1 MGESLNNAD
10 KNSVR
15 LFKQIKTFFGQ
26 HKYIP
31 ALAVIYI
38 LFHAFFENLFRVAVV
53 KPFLSYCTSSV
64 LNDVIF
70 IAIFLGIVIFCIYR
84 ISKRYYVSDKR
95 IFISIILFFFLG
107 YYRLISDVWG
117 FESFTFCDG
126 LKYIDVIFTFL
137 IGDLLVKIS
146 FYLFKEKEADDKENK
161 GFCLDSPLSES
172 GKDQLNRE
180 NLVKQ
185 VCERLENTANKDASF
200 AIGVTSEWGNG
211 KTSFLNLIKRNL
223 DKNQRVIIDYN
234 PWLNSDGKSATLSFF
249 DEMSSALK
257 AYDSSLSNDILKY
270 AKMLIDSSGGK
281 YSNLLNACLSL
292 DATPTLRERFEQIND
307 AIKRTK
313 LQIIVFIDD
322 LDRLYD
328 SEILEVLSLIR
339 NSANFSNTIF
349 IVAYDRNYLIAA
361 LKKVNNYHPH
371 AYLEKIFQLELPLP
385 QFERDIIAKILKDKL
400 LPYLSDEDKNELE
413 SIVSDSIQ
421 NYNHQKSVGL
431 VNTEVF
437 RDFILDGI
445 KTIRD
450 INRFVNSFL
459 VSYNSLKG
467 EIVLSDLLNVE
478 LLKIKYP
485 GIYALL
491 ANNKGKYLNPFRG
504 SLVLV
509 KNEANS
515 SKTEFELYLKDYFS
529 EAGLVQTKIQDAMLY
544 VFSIFREHIDKP
556 IKPESICH
564 PIGIDRYFHYQLLNS
579 DMSVTEFAK
588 YRMKSDK
595 EFQAQIEIWFDEGK
609 NGLHDLLYKIDLY
622 NGVEDYVK
630 IIRAIFFYGS
640 LLIDRKKSFSK
651 DDGGILLN
659 MLSEPTYSKYYKPN
673 DFVQFLTTLFNEQK
687 FPYLFASFFINYTLN
702 YISKNKMSDD
712 FTFVLQEDVLL
723 EQNIQYLKRYCDEC
737 TKVDKKL
744 FWLYNN
750 CYYERWKSMG
760 ANAKL
765 QLLRPIEEADKLFVA
780 CAEKDPA
787 NFMKII
793 FVMDNN
799 DPTSKKKYN
808 ISSSV
813 KRGFGGWDEFEAYLG
828 SLDESKVKDIQLFTD
843 FFVKL
848 KNNEYSYIEFDFGKS
863 VPYELIGVE

>member
-10 KNSVR
+10 KNNVG

-31 ALAVIYI
+31 ALAVVYI

-172 GKDQLNRE
+172 GIDQLNRE

-385 QFERDIIAKILKDKL
+385 QFERDIIVKILKDKL
-400 LPYLSDEDKNELE
+400 LPYLLDEDKDELE
-413 SIVSDSIQ
+413 DIALISIDK
-421 NYNHQKSVGL
+421 YNSEYYINKA
-431 VNTEVF
+431 NRTIP
-437 RDFILDGI
+437 DFILDGI

-450 INRFVNSFL
+450 VNRLVNSFL
-459 VSYNSLKG
+459 VAYDLLKK
-467 EIVLSDLLNVE
+467 EIVLADLLKLE
-478 LLKIKYP
+478 LLKIRYL
-485 GIYALL
+485 GVYELL
-491 ANNKGKYLNPFRG
+491 ANNMKLLLTIRDLSTGEITLGLRDG
-504 SLVLV
+504 ST
-509 KNEANS
+509 
-515 SKTEFELYLKDYFS
+515 SKTILLFEYLQDHGDDVSVSEHQIEDVMKYVEYIFS
-529 EAGLVQTKIQDAMLY
+529 KRSFVVPK
-544 VFSIFREHIDKP
+544 SIVSPTGVR
-556 IKPESICH
+556 
-564 PIGIDRYFHYQLLNS
+564 RYFHYALLNGNLSQIEFDNLRDDKS
-579 DMSVTEFAK
+579 DSNYWSYIKNNISNTFELKGFLDVPFYKNDNDYKRILCSLLYVASYTNKKDRSTFLNPIVRMVMDKRFKIFVDHLDEEVEDDIYNDINKGYMNALMSRLFTESELCKSESGIPFFTLCAKKWFHIFAK
-588 YRMKSDK
+588 NIILVLKTNKDVSTTDSSVYC
-595 EFQAQIEIWFDEGK
+595 
-609 NGLHDLLYKIDLY
+609 YKI
-622 NGVEDYVK
+622 
-630 IIRAIFFYGS
+630 IPAILEIFQ
-640 LLIDRKKSFSK
+640 DWA
-651 DDGGILLN
+651 
-659 MLSEPTYSKYYKPN
+659 
-673 DFVQFLTTLFNEQK
+673 K
-687 FPYLFASFFINYTLN
+687 FESFIN
-702 YISKNKMSDD
+702 
-712 FTFVLQEDVLL
+712 E
-723 EQNIQYLKRYCDEC
+723 
-737 TKVDKKL
+737 
-744 FWLYNN
+744 
-750 CYYERWKSMG
+750 
-760 ANAKL
+760 
-765 QLLRPIEEADKLFVA
+765 
-780 CAEKDPA
+780 
-787 NFMKII
+787 
-793 FVMDNN
+793 
-799 DPTSKKKYN
+799 
-808 ISSSV
+808 
-813 KRGFGGWDEFEAYLG
+813 
-828 SLDESKVKDIQLFTD
+828 LDESRSKGLKEFKDFYQ
-843 FFVKL
+843 KL
-848 KNNEYSYIEFDFGKS
+848 KEADFKEIEYDFKEID
-863 VPYELIGVE
+863 PEY

>member
-10 KNSVR
+10 KNSVG

-172 GKDQLNRE
+172 GIDQLNRE

-385 QFERDIIAKILKDKL
+385 QFERDIIVKILKDKL
-400 LPYLSDEDKNELE
+400 LPYLLDEDKDELE
-413 SIVSDSIQ
+413 DIALISIDK
-421 NYNHQKSVGL
+421 YNSEYYINKA
-431 VNTEVF
+431 NRTIP
-437 RDFILDGI
+437 DFILDGI

-450 INRFVNSFL
+450 VNRLVNSFL
-459 VSYNSLKG
+459 VAYDLLKK
-467 EIVLSDLLNVE
+467 EIVLADLLKLE
-478 LLKIKYP
+478 LLKIRYL
-485 GIYALL
+485 GVYELL
-491 ANNKGKYLNPFRG
+491 ANNMKLLLTIRDLSTGEITLGLRDG
-504 SLVLV
+504 ST
-509 KNEANS
+509 
-515 SKTEFELYLKDYFS
+515 SKTILLFEYLQDHGDDVSVSEHQIEDVMKYVEYIFS
-529 EAGLVQTKIQDAMLY
+529 KRSFVVPK
-544 VFSIFREHIDKP
+544 SIVSPTGVR
-556 IKPESICH
+556 
-564 PIGIDRYFHYQLLNS
+564 RYFHYALLNGNLSQIEFDNLRDDKS
-579 DMSVTEFAK
+579 DSNYWSYIKNNISNTFELKGFLDVPFYKNDNDYKRILCSLLYVASYTNKKDRSTFLNPIVRMVMDKRFKIFVDHLDEEVEDDIYNDINKGYMNALMSRLFTESELCKSESGIPFFTLCAKKWFHIFAK
-588 YRMKSDK
+588 NIILVLKTNKDVSTTDSSVYC
-595 EFQAQIEIWFDEGK
+595 
-609 NGLHDLLYKIDLY
+609 YKI
-622 NGVEDYVK
+622 
-630 IIRAIFFYGS
+630 IPAILEIFQ
-640 LLIDRKKSFSK
+640 DWA
-651 DDGGILLN
+651 
-659 MLSEPTYSKYYKPN
+659 
-673 DFVQFLTTLFNEQK
+673 K
-687 FPYLFASFFINYTLN
+687 FESFIN
-702 YISKNKMSDD
+702 
-712 FTFVLQEDVLL
+712 E
-723 EQNIQYLKRYCDEC
+723 
-737 TKVDKKL
+737 
-744 FWLYNN
+744 
-750 CYYERWKSMG
+750 
-760 ANAKL
+760 
-765 QLLRPIEEADKLFVA
+765 
-780 CAEKDPA
+780 
-787 NFMKII
+787 
-793 FVMDNN
+793 
-799 DPTSKKKYN
+799 
-808 ISSSV
+808 
-813 KRGFGGWDEFEAYLG
+813 
-828 SLDESKVKDIQLFTD
+828 LDESRSKGLKEFKDFYQ
-843 FFVKL
+843 KL
-848 KNNEYSYIEFDFGKS
+848 KEADFKEIKYDFKEIDPEY
-863 VPYELIGVE
+863 